1 MNDERRVTRRQQ
13 EPTKSFAKLRLL
25 RQVFICVFNDSQVAS
40 GVQRSADQLISM
52 QWGPSLTSPSWWGHC
67 TSPDWLSLLPLLPV
81 VPVPESNG
89 CE

>member
-40 GVQRSADQLISM
+40 GVQRSADQLIRFLSV
-52 QWGPSLTSPSWWGHC
+52 QRGPDLTVLAGSLSISRLAESAPTAPTGASP
-67 TSPDWLSLLPLLPV
+67 
-81 VPVPESNG
+81 
-89 CE
+89 